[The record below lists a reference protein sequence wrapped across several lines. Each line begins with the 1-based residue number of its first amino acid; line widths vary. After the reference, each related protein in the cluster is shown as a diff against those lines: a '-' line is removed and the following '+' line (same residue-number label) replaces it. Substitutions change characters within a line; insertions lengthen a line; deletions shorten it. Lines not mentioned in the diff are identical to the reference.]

1 MPHTLEAVLHDS
13 TAIPLS
19 VQGAGRSVRLPVRIE
34 PYPPS
39 EAETMRRWGADPELG
54 PNLVAGLSR
63 THRVI
68 SADYEGHRMAHPA
81 PDTLT
86 PANLAAD
93 LLAIA
98 DAAGADTFAYYG
110 YSWLALA
117 GTVAVA
123 PERLWGWPWA
133 AFPPLDGPTKSRPP
147 FHGRRT
153 GWPPKRPPTA
163 SRPTSK
169 LVSPGLTSAR
179 LNRATGTPFR
189 SRRQRRRPGNS
200 SRYTRRF
207 KASTTPR

>member
-1 MPHTLEAVLHDS
+1 ML
-13 TAIPLS
+13 
-19 VQGAGRSVRLPVRIE
+19 LPVRIE

-63 THRVI
+63 SHRVI

-110 YSWLALA
+110 YSSAL
-117 GTVAVA
+117 
-123 PERLWGWPWA
+123 
-133 AFPPLDGPTKSRPP
+133 PPS
-147 FHGRRT
+147 
-153 GWPPKRPPTA
+153 
-163 SRPTSK
+163 
-169 LVSPGLTSAR
+169 
-179 LNRATGTPFR
+179 R
-189 SRRQRRRPGNS
+189 SRGRKANS
-200 SRYTRRF
+200 VLHLPTR
-207 KASTTPR
+207 KSSQVP